1 MTNAVLSLG
10 PGQSEGGHIAM
21 RAGAAPRG
29 DAHDGSRGEVRDGH
43 HHLDAPGPGGV
54 EECDVIHPLGVP
66 VVDVKEIQAGVPED
80 VEVPAA
86 AGPSVVTPDG
96 VTSPVKKSESK

>member
-1 MTNAVLSLG
+1 
-10 PGQSEGGHIAM
+10 
-21 RAGAAPRG
+21 
-29 DAHDGSRGEVRDGH
+29 
-43 HHLDAPGPGGV
+43 
-54 EECDVIHPLGVP
+54 VIHPLGVP

-96 VTSPVKKSESK
+96 VTSPLKKSESK